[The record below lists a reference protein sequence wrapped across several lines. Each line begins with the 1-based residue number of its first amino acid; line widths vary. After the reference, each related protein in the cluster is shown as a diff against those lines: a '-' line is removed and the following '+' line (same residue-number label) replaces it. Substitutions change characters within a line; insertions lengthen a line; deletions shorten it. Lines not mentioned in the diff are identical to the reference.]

1 MQIETLFKTDIYKTE
16 VANHE
21 QIKTFFTHSIEKE
34 FKENGPN
41 CNFCNVYSDF
51 FPGARP
57 IDWDDILPK
66 YEETISKFLKFY
78 GYDIDNN
85 DWVIGVDAW
94 YNVTG
99 KGGWGEIH
107 NHLSSPRTIQVC
119 AVHYIKYDPKLHAP
133 TIFYNPS
140 ADGIRSTQPT
150 PIADKLPAKY
160 PKEVM
165 QIDVKEGDMIFFAP
179 YLNHSIPI
187 QQSEE
192 PRITTAFNI
201 TITEK

>member
-1 MQIETLFKTDIYKTE
+1 MQIQTLFQTDIFKAKVNT
-16 VANHE
+16 HD
-21 QIKTFFTHSIEKE
+21 QIKTFFTANIEKE
-34 FKENGPN
+34 FINKGPN
-41 CNFCNVYSDF
+41 CDFCNVYSDY
-51 FPGARP
+51 FPNA
-57 IDWDDILPK
+57 IAVDWEDILPK
-66 YEETISKFLKFY
+66 YEQTLNKFISFY
-78 GYDIDNN
+78 GYDTDKN
-85 DWVIGVDAW
+85 DWNIGVDAW
-94 YNVTG
+94 YNITG

-119 AVHYIKYDPKLHAP
+119 AVHYVKYDPKLHAP

-165 QIDVKEGDMIFFAP
+165 QVDVEEGDMIFFAP
-179 YLNHSIPI
+179 YLNHSIPV
-187 QQSEE
+187 QHSAE

>member
-1 MQIETLFKTDIYKTE
+1 MQIQTLFQTDIFKTQ
-16 VANHE
+16 AKDHD
-21 QIKTFFTHSIEKE
+21 QIKSFFQHAVEKE
-34 FKENGPN
+34 FIAKGPN
-41 CNFCNVYSDF
+41 CDFCNVYSDY
-51 FPGARP
+51 FPGARQV
-57 IDWDDILPK
+57 DWDDILPK
-66 YEETISKFLKFY
+66 YEPTINEFLKFY
-78 GYDIDNN
+78 GYDTDKN
-85 DWVIGVDAW
+85 DWIIGVDAW

-119 AVHYIKYDPKLHAP
+119 AVHYVKYDTKLHEP

-165 QIDVKEGDMIFFAP
+165 QIDVTEGDMIFFAP
-179 YLNHSIPI
+179 YLNHSIPV
-187 QQSEE
+187 QKTDV